1 MTDVPKTPL
10 ISLAKHLRVLI
21 LARLL
26 VVTAI
31 VAPWF
36 LVLIAGPPVG
46 SNLLANLTGQ
56 IYREANAAGV
66 QAILLFVF
74 LATGAY
80 ALLLQTR
87 RISLQ
92 AQAFFQL
99 AGDLILVS
107 GLVYTFGGIQ
117 SPFSM
122 LYPVVIVL
130 AAFHLGKRATATA
143 FATAAFALYTGLL
156 MMIYTGGRWPPTV
169 GAAPPEVTLRL
180 AYNIL
185 VALVGFYG
193 VALLGST
200 LSRRTLLAEEELEEQ
215 RERVAYLRVVY
226 QDIIQSILSGLVTTD
241 LEGRIA
247 SINRSG
253 QRILEQNAGR
263 LVGRSILATDLFD
276 QRTWDRLRSQC
287 GDEGKGRNETE
298 IRRDQRNLIIGFSL
312 SWLKDAEGTPRGYI
326 LVFQDLT
333 ETRKLQEEL
342 RVRDR
347 MAAVGELAAGIA
359 HEIGNPLAAIS
370 GSAQMLASTLDGHE
384 SASKLLGIILKE
396 SRRLDRTIKGF
407 LRFAGPR
414 ERRPVRCDVGQ
425 LISEH
430 FTLLKNSDEVA
441 PQHRLEIDLEPEA
454 DLLVA
459 DPDHLSQIFWNL
471 ARNALRA
478 MRDGGTLSIRGGQ
491 KNDTYCLDFQDTG
504 RGMSEEERAKI
515 FQPFQSSFDRGTG
528 IGMAIVYRIV
538 EGYDGRLRV
547 SSEPGRGTTVT
558 VELPIMP
565 SELPTL
571 ELGTQP

>member
-1 MTDVPKTPL
+1 MPKTPQ
-10 ISLAKHLRVLI
+10 ISLARQLRVLVV
-21 LARLL
+21 ARLL

-36 LVLIAGPPVG
+36 LVLIGGPPAG
-46 SNLLANLTGQ
+46 SNFLANLTGQ

-66 QAILLFVF
+66 QAILIFAFV
-74 LATGAY
+74 ATVSY
-80 ALLLQTR
+80 ALLLQSR
-87 RISLQ
+87 KLSLQ
-92 AQAFFQL
+92 AQAFLQL

-130 AAFHLGKRATATA
+130 AAFHLGQRATATA

-156 MMIYTGGRWPPTV
+156 MLIYTGGHWPPTV
-169 GAAPPEVTLRL
+169 GSVAPEVTLRL

-200 LSRRTLLAEEELEEQ
+200 LARRTQLAEEELKEQ

-226 QDIIQSILSGLVTTD
+226 QDIIQSILSGLITTD
-241 LEGRIA
+241 LEGRIV
-247 SINRSG
+247 SVNQSG
-253 QRILEQNAGR
+253 QRILEQTAGQ
-263 LVGRSILATDLFD
+263 LVGGSILSTELVDEV
-276 QRTWDRLRSQC
+276 TWDRLRSQC
-287 GDEGKGRNETE
+287 GDQGKGRNETS
-298 IRRDQRNLIIGFSL
+298 IRRGERTLIIGFSL
-312 SWLKDAEGTPRGYI
+312 SWLKDAEGTPHGYI

-370 GSAQMLASTLDGHE
+370 GSAQMLAGTLAADE
-384 SASKLLGIILKE
+384 SAAKLLNIILKE

-430 FTLLKNSDEVA
+430 FALLKNSDEVA
-441 PQHRLEIDLEPEA
+441 PQHLLELDLEPEA

-478 MRDGGTLSIRGGQ
+478 MPDGGTLSVRGGQ
-491 KNDTYCLDFQDTG
+491 EGDLYRLVFQDTG

-538 EGYDGRLRV
+538 EGYGGRLRV
-547 SSEPGRGTTVT
+547 ASEPGLGTTVT
-558 VELPIMP
+558 VELPILP
-565 SELPTL
+565 TELPTM
-571 ELGTQP
+571 ELSAHP